1 MSTGTPNVDV
11 IQQQDLPHWVVG
23 IFSYSSSVGLTSSR
37 FMNLEK
43 DILGRLTMRRP
54 GRASVLPLSL
64 VLSIPAFD
72 SPSPSHQLRT

>member
-43 DILGRLTMRRP
+43 DIW
-54 GRASVLPLSL
+54 A
-64 VLSIPAFD
+64 D
-72 SPSPSHQLRT
+72 